1 MPRSICPTNY
11 KLHDSFVDFRPH
23 FASFA
28 IFFFCLVDLLL
39 VYFVFWSDDLCMFP
53 CLFYTEKERER
64 TPWICMVGGGKDLEE
79 MREGKEMIRY
89 ISIKIFLK
97 KPERVR

>member
-1 MPRSICPTNY
+1 
-11 KLHDSFVDFRPH
+11 
-23 FASFA
+23 
-28 IFFFCLVDLLL
+28 
-39 VYFVFWSDDLCMFP
+39 MFP